1 MGGGGGSD
9 QTQTSN
15 SGLPDWARPYVE
27 DSLKSAVDLYGAG
40 AFEHVQGLNPEQQQ
54 ALNQQKQLAGQGGAF
69 DRIAADSY
77 DATSAYRD
85 AAAGS
90 GLFGSDALGKQ
101 TQALASTIGDAQ
113 QNVLGQQAGNFSR
126 SGNLGGARAEAAA
139 NQAALQ
145 VGGELAANE
154 LSQRRQASLQGAA
167 GTLGAGGQ
175 LQQQLGYGASTLGDV
190 GASIQQQQQNEG
202 DATYQGIQRL
212 FGLYGSPA
220 LGQKSTTTQSGG
232 GK

>member
-1 MGGGGGSD
+1 MGGGGGQS
-9 QTQTSN
+9 QTSN

-27 DSLKSAVDLYGAG
+27 DSLKSAVDLYGTG

-54 ALNQQKQLAGQGGAF
+54 ALSQTKELAGQGGAY

-77 DATSAYRD
+77 DATGAYRD
-85 AAAGS
+85 AASGR
-90 GLFGSDALGKQ
+90 GLFGADALGNQ
-101 TQALASTIGDAQ
+101 TRELADTIGNAQ

-139 NQAALQ
+139 SQAALQ
-145 VGGELAANE
+145 TGGELAANE
-154 LSQRRQASLQGAA
+154 LAQRRQASLQGAA

-175 LQQQLGYGASTLGDV
+175 LQSQLGYGASQLGNV
-190 GASIQQQQQNEG
+190 GTALQQQQQNEG
-202 DATYQGIQRL
+202 DATYQGVQRL

-220 LGQKSTTTQSGG
+220 IGQKSTTTSSGG